1 MRGIGAGQK
10 IHIFIIPEV
19 KELMQR
25 ELRDAI
31 IPVPGRA
38 NISLKVEKLRRRRQK
53 TQIKLSILQKLQ

>member
-1 MRGIGAGQK
+1 MRGIGAGQT